1 MKVVHFVLSDSF
13 AGIEQHVDE
22 LLVNNLTD
30 NPILICNESIAKDFD
45 ERINVYKIKNIS
57 RRSIIGKYKLKKLLK
72 HIGPDIVH
80 THGSKTTS
88 IISSINK
95 NKFKHIA
102 TVHGIKKNKKIYEKA
117 DFVVGVSSKAI
128 EDIQNKS
135 KVISNWWYP
144 KLQKFNKEKGKYAL
158 AIGRLEKIK
167 GFDLLISSWKNIDT
181 DLLIIGSGNERQN
194 LDKLI
199 EKNNLSKKI
208 KIIDNQKRSDLVS
221 FYNNA
226 SVLIISSRDEGGPRV
241 GLEALYLKVPVL
253 STNVGHMADILPI
266 ELLAE
271 KNNQKSLQNLL
282 EKYVD
287 NIQIFNQEA
296 IFEFV
301 EEEFSIKEKI
311 IELQDTYL
319 SVLNKS

>member
-144 KLQKFNKEKGKYAL
+144 KLQKFKKEKGKYAL

-208 KIIDNQKRSDLVS
+208 KIIDNQNRSDLVS

>member
-1 MKVVHFVLSDSF
+1 MKVVHFVLSDIF

-22 LLVNNLTD
+22 LLVNHLTD

-45 ERINVYKIKNIS
+45 EMINVYKIKNIS
-57 RRSIIGKYKLKKLLK
+57 RRSLIGKYKLKKLLK

-80 THGSKTTS
+80 THGSKTTA
-88 IISSINK
+88 IIASINK
-95 NKFKHIA
+95 NQFKHIA
-102 TVHGIKKNKKIYEKA
+102 TVHGIKKNKKIYERA

-144 KLQKFNKEKGKYAL
+144 KLEKFKKEKGKYAL

-167 GFDLLISSWKNIDT
+167 GFDLLISSWRNIDT
-181 DLLIIGSGNERQN
+181 DLLIIGSGNERKN

-199 EKNNLSKKI
+199 KKNNLSKKI
-208 KIIDNQKRSDLVS
+208 KIIDNQNRSDLMN

-226 SVLIISSRDEGGPRV
+226 SVLIISSRNEGGPRV

-253 STNVGHMADILPI
+253 STNVGHMIDILPK

-311 IELQDTYL
+311 KELQDTYS

>member
-1 MKVVHFVLSDSF
+1 MRVVHFVLSDSF
-13 AGIEQHVDE
+13 AGIEQHVDD
-22 LLVNNLTD
+22 LLVNHLTE

-45 ERINVYKIKNIS
+45 EMINVYKIKNIS
-57 RRSIIGKYKLKKLLK
+57 RRSLIGKYKLKKLLK
-72 HIGPDIVH
+72 HISPDIVH

-117 DFVVGVSSKAI
+117 DFIVGVSSKAI

-144 KLQKFNKEKGKYAL
+144 KLEKFKKEKGKYAL

-167 GFDLLISSWKNIDT
+167 GFDLLISSWKNINT

-208 KIIDNQKRSDLVS
+208 KIIDNQNRSDLVS

-253 STNVGHMADILPI
+253 STNVGHMIDILPK

-311 IELQDTYL
+311 IELQDTYI

>member
-208 KIIDNQKRSDLVS
+208 KIIDNQNRSDLVS

>member
-30 NPILICNESIAKDFD
+30 NPILICNESISKDFD
-45 ERINVYKIKNIS
+45 EMINVYKIKNIS

-88 IISSINK
+88 IIASINK

-128 EDIQNKS
+128 EGIQNKS

-144 KLQKFNKEKGKYAL
+144 KLQKCKKEKGEYAL

-208 KIIDNQKRSDLVS
+208 KIIDNQNRSDLVS

-266 ELLAE
+266 ELLAK

>member
-1 MKVVHFVLSDSF
+1 MKVVHFVLSDIF

-22 LLVNNLTD
+22 LLVNHLTD
-30 NPILICNESIAKDFD
+30 NPILICNESIANDFD
-45 ERINVYKIKNIS
+45 EIINVYKIKNIS
-57 RRSIIGKYKLKKLLK
+57 RRSLIGKYKLKKLLK
-72 HIGPDIVH
+72 HISPDIVH

-117 DFVVGVSSKAI
+117 DFIVGVSSKAI

-144 KLQKFNKEKGKYAL
+144 KLEKFKKEKGKYAL

-167 GFDLLISSWKNIDT
+167 GFDLLISSWRNIDT
-181 DLLIIGSGNERQN
+181 DLLIIGSGNERKN

-199 EKNNLSKKI
+199 KKNNLSKKI
-208 KIIDNQKRSDLVS
+208 KIIDNQNRSDLMN

-226 SVLIISSRDEGGPRV
+226 SVLIISSRNEGGPRV

-253 STNVGHMADILPI
+253 STNVGHMIDILPK

-311 IELQDTYL
+311 KELQDTYS

>member
-57 RRSIIGKYKLKKLLK
+57 RRSILGKYKLKKLLK

-144 KLQKFNKEKGKYAL
+144 KLEKFKKEKGKYAL

-167 GFDLLISSWKNIDT
+167 GFDLLISSWRNIDT
-181 DLLIIGSGNERQN
+181 DLLIIGSGNERKN

-199 EKNNLSKKI
+199 KKNNLSKKV
-208 KIIDNQKRSDLVS
+208 KIIDNQNRSDLIS
-221 FYNNA
+221 FYINA
-226 SVLIISSRDEGGPRV
+226 SVLIVSSRDEGGPRV

-253 STNVGHMADILPI
+253 STNVGHMIDILPK

-311 IELQDTYL
+311 KELQDTYS

>member
-30 NPILICNESIAKDFD
+30 NPILICNESISKDFD

-117 DFVVGVSSKAI
+117 DFVIGVSSKAI

-144 KLQKFNKEKGKYAL
+144 KLEKFNKEKGNYAL

-208 KIIDNQKRSDLVS
+208 KIIDNQNRSDLVS

-271 KNNQKSLQNLL
+271 KNNQKSLQDLL

>member
-144 KLQKFNKEKGKYAL
+144 KLEKFNKEKGNYAL

-208 KIIDNQKRSDLVS
+208 KIIDNQNRSDLVS

>member
-144 KLQKFNKEKGKYAL
+144 KLQKIKKEKGKYAL

>member
-22 LLVNNLTD
+22 LLVNHLTD
-30 NPILICNESIAKDFD
+30 NPILICNESIANDFD
-45 ERINVYKIKNIS
+45 EIINVYKIKNIS
-57 RRSIIGKYKLKKLLK
+57 RRSLIGKYKLKKLLK
-72 HIGPDIVH
+72 HISPDIVH

-117 DFVVGVSSKAI
+117 DFIVGVSSKAI

-144 KLQKFNKEKGKYAL
+144 KLEKFKKEKGKYAL

-167 GFDLLISSWKNIDT
+167 GFDLLISSWRNIDT
-181 DLLIIGSGNERQN
+181 DLLIIGSGNERKN

-199 EKNNLSKKI
+199 KKNNLSKKI
-208 KIIDNQKRSDLVS
+208 KIIDNQNRYDLMN

-226 SVLIISSRDEGGPRV
+226 SVLIISSRNEGGPRV

-253 STNVGHMADILPI
+253 STNVGHMIDILPK

-311 IELQDTYL
+311 KELQDTYS

>member
-1 MKVVHFVLSDSF
+1 MRVVHFVLSDSF
-13 AGIEQHVDE
+13 AGIEQHVDD
-22 LLVNNLTD
+22 LLVNHLTE

-45 ERINVYKIKNIS
+45 EMINVYKIKNIS
-57 RRSIIGKYKLKKLLK
+57 RRSLIGKYKLKKLLK

-80 THGSKTTS
+80 THGSKTTA
-88 IISSINK
+88 IIASINK
-95 NKFKHIA
+95 NQFKHIA
-102 TVHGIKKNKKIYEKA
+102 TVHGIKKNKKIYERA

-144 KLQKFNKEKGKYAL
+144 KLQKFKKEKGKYAL

-167 GFDLLISSWKNIDT
+167 GFDLLISSWRNIDT
-181 DLLIIGSGNERQN
+181 DLLIIGSGNERKN

-199 EKNNLSKKI
+199 KKNNLSKKV
-208 KIIDNQKRSDLVS
+208 KIIDNQNRSDLIS

-253 STNVGHMADILPI
+253 STNVGHMVDILPT
-266 ELLAE
+266 ELLAK

-311 IELQDTYL
+311 IELQDTYI

>member
-1 MKVVHFVLSDSF
+1 MKVVHFVLSDIF

-22 LLVNNLTD
+22 LLVNHLTD
-30 NPILICNESIAKDFD
+30 NPILICNESIANDFD
-45 ERINVYKIKNIS
+45 EIINVYKIKNIS
-57 RRSIIGKYKLKKLLK
+57 RRSLIGKYKLKKLLK

-80 THGSKTTS
+80 THGSKTTA
-88 IISSINK
+88 IIASINK
-95 NKFKHIA
+95 NQFKHIA
-102 TVHGIKKNKKIYEKA
+102 TVHGIKKNKKIYERA

-144 KLQKFNKEKGKYAL
+144 KLQKFKKEKGKYAL

-167 GFDLLISSWKNIDT
+167 GFDLLISSWRNIDT
-181 DLLIIGSGNERQN
+181 DLLIIGSGNERKN
-194 LDKLI
+194 LDELI
-199 EKNNLSKKI
+199 KKNNLSKKV
-208 KIIDNQKRSDLVS
+208 KIIDNQNKSDLIS
-221 FYNNA
+221 FYINA
-226 SVLIISSRDEGGPRV
+226 SVLIVSSRDEGGPRV

-253 STNVGHMADILPI
+253 STNVGHMVDILPT
-266 ELLAE
+266 ELLAK

-311 IELQDTYL
+311 IELQDTYI

>member
-1 MKVVHFVLSDSF
+1 MRVVHFVLSDSF
-13 AGIEQHVDE
+13 AGIEQHVDD
-22 LLVNNLTD
+22 LLVNHLTE

-45 ERINVYKIKNIS
+45 EMINVYKIKNIS
-57 RRSIIGKYKLKKLLK
+57 RRSLIGKYKLKKLLK

-80 THGSKTTS
+80 THGSKTTA
-88 IISSINK
+88 IIASINK
-95 NKFKHIA
+95 NQFKHIA
-102 TVHGIKKNKKIYEKA
+102 TVHGIKKNKKIYERA

-144 KLQKFNKEKGKYAL
+144 KLQKFKKEKGKYAL

-167 GFDLLISSWKNIDT
+167 GFDLLISSWRNIDT
-181 DLLIIGSGNERQN
+181 DLLIIGSGNERKN
-194 LDKLI
+194 LDELI
-199 EKNNLSKKI
+199 KKNNLSKKV
-208 KIIDNQKRSDLVS
+208 KIIDNQNKSDLIS
-221 FYNNA
+221 FYINA
-226 SVLIISSRDEGGPRV
+226 SVLIVSSRDEGGPRV

-253 STNVGHMADILPI
+253 STNVGHMVDILPT
-266 ELLAE
+266 ELLAK

-311 IELQDTYL
+311 IELQDTYI

>member
-1 MKVVHFVLSDSF
+1 MKVVHFVLSDIF

-22 LLVNNLTD
+22 LLVNHLTD
-30 NPILICNESIAKDFD
+30 NPILICNESIANDFD
-45 ERINVYKIKNIS
+45 EIINVYKIKNIS
-57 RRSIIGKYKLKKLLK
+57 RRSLIGKYKLKKLLK
-72 HIGPDIVH
+72 HISPDIVH

-117 DFVVGVSSKAI
+117 DFIVGVSSKAI

-144 KLQKFNKEKGKYAL
+144 KLEKFKKEKGKYAL

-167 GFDLLISSWKNIDT
+167 GFDLLISSWRNIDT
-181 DLLIIGSGNERQN
+181 DLLIIGSGNERKN
-194 LDKLI
+194 LDELI
-199 EKNNLSKKI
+199 KKNNLSKKV
-208 KIIDNQKRSDLVS
+208 KIIDNQNKSDLIS
-221 FYNNA
+221 FYINA
-226 SVLIISSRDEGGPRV
+226 SVLIVSSRDEGGPRV

-253 STNVGHMADILPI
+253 STNVGHMVDILPT
-266 ELLAE
+266 ELLAK

-311 IELQDTYL
+311 IELQDTYI

>member
-30 NPILICNESIAKDFD
+30 NPMLICNESIAKDFD

-144 KLQKFNKEKGKYAL
+144 KLKKFKKEKGKYAL

-208 KIIDNQKRSDLVS
+208 KIIDNQNRSDLVS

-271 KNNQKSLQNLL
+271 KNNQNSLQILL

>member
-1 MKVVHFVLSDSF
+1 MKVVHFVLSDIF

-22 LLVNNLTD
+22 LLVNHLTD
-30 NPILICNESIAKDFD
+30 NPILICNESIANDFD
-45 ERINVYKIKNIS
+45 EIINVYKIKNIS
-57 RRSIIGKYKLKKLLK
+57 RRSLIGKYKLKKLLK
-72 HIGPDIVH
+72 HISPDIVH

-144 KLQKFNKEKGKYAL
+144 KLQKFKKEKGKYAL

-167 GFDLLISSWKNIDT
+167 GFDLLISSWRNIDT
-181 DLLIIGSGNERQN
+181 DLLIIGSGNERKN

-199 EKNNLSKKI
+199 KKNNLSKKI
-208 KIIDNQKRSDLVS
+208 KIIDNQNRYDLMN

-226 SVLIISSRDEGGPRV
+226 SVLIISSRNEGGPRV

-253 STNVGHMADILPI
+253 STNVGHMIDILPK

-311 IELQDTYL
+311 KELQDTYS

>member
-144 KLQKFNKEKGKYAL
+144 KLQKFKKEKGKYAL

-253 STNVGHMADILPI
+253 STNVGHMVDILPI

>member
-1 MKVVHFVLSDSF
+1 MKVAHLVLSDSF

-57 RRSIIGKYKLKKLLK
+57 RRSIIGKYRLKKLLK

-88 IISSINK
+88 IIASINK

-128 EDIQNKS
+128 EGIQNKS

-144 KLQKFNKEKGKYAL
+144 KLQKCKKEKGEYAL

-167 GFDLLISSWKNIDT
+167 GFDLLISSWTNIKSS
-181 DLLIIGSGNERQN
+181 LVIIGAGKEKQN
-194 LDKLI
+194 LINLI
-199 EKNNLSKKI
+199 NKKNLTEKVSIL
-208 KIIDNQKRSDLVS
+208 DDVKRDELIN
-221 FYNNA
+221 FYKEA
-226 SVLIISSRDEGGPRV
+226 SSLIISSRDEGGPRV
-241 GLEALYLKVPVL
+241 ALEALYLEVPVL
-253 STNVGHMADILPI
+253 STDVGHMGYILPK
-266 ELLAE
+266 ELLA
-271 KNNQKSLQNLL
+271 KKDDQASLQNLL
-282 EKYVD
+282 ETYVD
-287 NIQIFNQEA
+287 NIELLNQDS
-296 IFEFV
+296 IFEFITN
-301 EEEFSIKEKI
+301 EFSINEKI
-311 IELQDTYL
+311 PQIQEVYYSLFN
-319 SVLNKS
+319 S